1 MDVKIMNTLK
11 DTDPE
16 IFAAISDE
24 TKRQQS
30 HIELI
35 ASENYC
41 SAAVMQ
47 AQGSIMTNKYAEGYP
62 DKRWYA
68 GCGKVD
74 IAEKLAIERAMDI
87 FGAEYAN
94 VQPHSGSQANMAVL
108 FSSLTPGDKILSM
121 DLSHGG
127 HLTHGFKKNFSGQLY
142 EKITYGVS
150 KETGYIDYD
159 VLMAIAKKT
168 NPALIIA
175 GASAYPREL
184 DFVKFKEI
192 ADEVGALFLADVAHI
207 AGLIV
212 AGVHQDPVPY
222 ADFVTTSTHK
232 TLRGPRGGLILC
244 KSKYASKID
253 QYVFPGIQGG
263 PLMHVIAAKAV
274 AFKEAKTE
282 EFRECQIQTLKNA
295 KKLASELENRDYKIV
310 SGGTDNHLFLV
321 DLSNKNISGTEAQ
334 KALEK
339 AGIILNRN
347 MIPFDKRT
355 ANDPS
360 GIRMGTPSV
369 TTRGMKE
376 AEMCQIANWIDLAL
390 NGREDNNK
398 LEAIKSEVV
407 EFCAT
412 FPIYS
417 DDTVLV
423 S

>member
-1 MDVKIMNTLK
+1 MNTLEN
-11 DTDPE
+11 TDPE

-24 TKRQQS
+24 IERQQS
-30 HIELI
+30 HVELI

-41 SAAVMQ
+41 STAVMQ
-47 AQGSIMTNKYAEGYP
+47 AQGSVMTNKYAEGYP

-87 FGAEYAN
+87 FGAEHAN

-108 FSSLTPGDKILSM
+108 FSSLTPGNKILSM

-159 VLMAIAKKT
+159 ELMAIAKKT
-168 NPALIIA
+168 NPDLVIA

-184 DFVKFKEI
+184 DFAKFKEI
-192 ADEVGALFLADVAHI
+192 ADEVGALFLADIAHL
-207 AGLIV
+207 AGLVV
-212 AGVHQDPVPY
+212 AGVHQDPIPY

-232 TLRGPRGGLILC
+232 TLRGPRGGLVLC

-253 QYVFPGIQGG
+253 QFVFPGIQGG

-282 EFRECQIQTLKNA
+282 EFKEAQIQTLKNT
-295 KKLASELENRDYKIV
+295 KKLANELKDKDYKIV

-334 KALEK
+334 ETLEK

-347 MIPFDKRT
+347 MIPFDKRS

-360 GIRMGTPSV
+360 GIRMGTPAV

-376 AEMCQIANWIDLAL
+376 PEMCQIANWIDSAL
-390 NGREDNNK
+390 NGRGDNNK
-398 LEAIKSEVV
+398 LRTIKSEVV
-407 EFCAT
+407 KFCAT
-412 FPIYS
+412 YPIYS
-417 DDTVLV
+417 ENTALV

>member
-1 MDVKIMNTLK
+1 MDTLK
-11 DTDPE
+11 NTDPE

-24 TKRQQS
+24 IERQQS

-41 SAAVMQ
+41 STAVMQ

-87 FGAEYAN
+87 FGAEHAN

-108 FSSLTPGDKILSM
+108 FSSLTPGNKILSM

-150 KETGYIDYD
+150 EETGYIDYD
-159 VLMAIAKKT
+159 ELMAIAMKT
-168 NPALIIA
+168 NPDLVIA

-184 DFVKFKEI
+184 DFAKFKEI
-192 ADEVGALFLADVAHI
+192 ADEVGALFLADIAHL
-207 AGLIV
+207 AGLVV
-212 AGVHQDPVPY
+212 AGVHQDPIPY

-232 TLRGPRGGLILC
+232 TLRGPRGGLVLC

-253 QYVFPGIQGG
+253 QFIFPGIQGG

-282 EFRECQIQTLKNA
+282 EFREAQIQTLKNT
-295 KKLASELENRDYKIV
+295 KKLANELKDKGYKIV

-334 KALEK
+334 ETLEK

-347 MIPFDKRT
+347 MIPFDKRS

-360 GIRMGTPSV
+360 GIRMGTPAV

-376 AEMCQIANWIDLAL
+376 PEMCQIANWIDLAL
-390 NGREDNNK
+390 SGHGDDNK
-398 LEAIKSEVV
+398 LRTIKSEVV
-407 EFCAT
+407 KFCAT
-412 FPIYS
+412 YPIYNEN
-417 DDTVLV
+417 TALV

>member
-1 MDVKIMNTLK
+1 MNALK
-11 DTDPE
+11 TVDPE
-16 IFAAISDE
+16 IYEAIHE
-24 TKRQQS
+24 EIKRQQS
-30 HIELI
+30 NIELI

-41 SAAVMQ
+41 STAVMQ

-68 GCGKVD
+68 GCGTID
-74 IAEKLAIERAMDI
+74 IAEKLAIERAKDI
-87 FGAEYAN
+87 FGAEHAN
-94 VQPHSGSQANMAVL
+94 VQPHSGSQSNMAVL
-108 FSSLTPGDKILSM
+108 FSSLTPGNKIMSM

-150 KETGYIDYD
+150 EKTGYIDYD
-159 VLMAIAKKT
+159 ELKKIAKESK
-168 NPALIIA
+168 PHMIIA

-184 DFVKFKEI
+184 DFAEFKKI

-212 AGVHQDPVPY
+212 AGVHQDPVPL

-232 TLRGPRGGLILC
+232 TLRGPRGGIILC
-244 KSKYASKID
+244 KSKYASNID
-253 QYVFPGIQGG
+253 QHIFPGIQGG

-274 AFKEAKTE
+274 AFKEAKTQ
-282 EFRECQIQTLKNA
+282 EFKEAQIQTLKNA
-295 KKLASELENRDYKIV
+295 KELSSELQNKDYRIV
-310 SGGTDNHLFLV
+310 SGGTDNHLFLI
-321 DLSNKNISGTEAQ
+321 DLSNKDISGTKAQ
-334 KALEK
+334 VTLEK

-355 ANDPS
+355 ANNPS

-376 AEMCQIANWIDLAL
+376 PEMSKIANWIDLAL
-390 NGREDNNK
+390 TK
-398 LEAIKSEVV
+398 Q
-407 EFCAT
+407 
-412 FPIYS
+412 
-417 DDTVLV
+417 
-423 S
+423 

>member
-1 MDVKIMNTLK
+1 MDTLK
-11 DTDPE
+11 NTDPE
-16 IFAAISDE
+16 IFAAIRDE
-24 TKRQQS
+24 IERQQS

-41 SAAVMQ
+41 STAVMQ
-47 AQGSIMTNKYAEGYP
+47 AQGSVMTNKYAEGYP

-87 FGAEYAN
+87 FGAEHAN

-108 FSSLTPGDKILSM
+108 FSSLTPGNKILSM

-150 KETGYIDYD
+150 EETGYIDYD
-159 VLMAIAKKT
+159 VLMAIAKKN
-168 NPALIIA
+168 NPDLVIA

-184 DFVKFKEI
+184 DFAKFKEI
-192 ADEVGALFLADVAHI
+192 ADETGALFMADIAHI

-253 QYVFPGIQGG
+253 QFVFPGIQGG

-334 KALEK
+334 ETLEK

-376 AEMCQIANWIDLAL
+376 AEMCQIANWADLAL

-398 LEAIKSEVV
+398 LKAIKSEVV

>member
-1 MDVKIMNTLK
+1 MDTLK
-11 DTDPE
+11 NTDPE

-24 TKRQQS
+24 IERQQS

-41 SAAVMQ
+41 STAVMQ

-87 FGAEYAN
+87 FGAEHAN

-108 FSSLTPGDKILSM
+108 FSSLTPGNKILSM

-150 KETGYIDYD
+150 EETGYIDYD
-159 VLMAIAKKT
+159 ELMAIAKKT
-168 NPALIIA
+168 NPDLVIA

-184 DFVKFKEI
+184 DFAKFKEI
-192 ADEVGALFLADVAHI
+192 ADEVGALFLADVAHL

-212 AGVHQDPVPY
+212 AGVHQDPIPY

-232 TLRGPRGGLILC
+232 TLRGPRGGLVLC

-253 QYVFPGIQGG
+253 QFIFPGIQGG

-282 EFRECQIQTLKNA
+282 EFREAQIQTLKNT
-295 KKLASELENRDYKIV
+295 KKLANELKDKGYKIV

-334 KALEK
+334 ETLEK

-347 MIPFDKRT
+347 MIPFDKGT
-355 ANDPS
+355 ANNPS
-360 GIRMGTPSV
+360 GIRMGTPAV

-376 AEMCQIANWIDLAL
+376 PEMCQIANWIDLAL
-390 NGREDNNK
+390 SGHGDDNK
-398 LEAIKSEVV
+398 LRTIKSEVV
-407 EFCAT
+407 KFCAT
-412 FPIYS
+412 YPIYNEN
-417 DDTVLV
+417 TALV

>member
-1 MDVKIMNTLK
+1 MNTLK
-11 DTDPE
+11 NTDPE

-24 TKRQQS
+24 IERQQS

-41 SAAVMQ
+41 STAVMQ
-47 AQGSIMTNKYAEGYP
+47 AQGSVMTNKYAEGYP

-87 FGAEYAN
+87 FGAEHAN

-108 FSSLTPGDKILSM
+108 FSSLTPGNKILSM

-150 KETGYIDYD
+150 EETGYIDYD
-159 VLMAIAKKT
+159 ELMAIAMKT
-168 NPALIIA
+168 NPDLVIA

-184 DFVKFKEI
+184 DFAKFKEI
-192 ADEVGALFLADVAHI
+192 ADEVGALFLADIAHL
-207 AGLIV
+207 AGLVV
-212 AGVHQDPVPY
+212 AGVHQDPIPY

-232 TLRGPRGGLILC
+232 TLRGPRGGLVLC

-253 QYVFPGIQGG
+253 QFIFPGIQGG

-282 EFRECQIQTLKNA
+282 EFREAQIQTLKNT
-295 KKLASELENRDYKIV
+295 KKLANELKDKGYKIV

-321 DLSNKNISGTEAQ
+321 DLSNKNISGTETQ
-334 KALEK
+334 EALEK

-347 MIPFDKRT
+347 MIPFDKRS

-360 GIRMGTPSV
+360 GIRMGTPAV

-376 AEMCQIANWIDLAL
+376 PEMCQIANWIDLAL
-390 NGREDNNK
+390 SGHGDDNK
-398 LEAIKSEVV
+398 LRTIKSEVV
-407 EFCAT
+407 KFCAT
-412 FPIYS
+412 YPIYNEN
-417 DDTVLV
+417 TALV

>member
-1 MDVKIMNTLK
+1 MNTLK
-11 DTDPE
+11 NVDPE
-16 IFAAISDE
+16 IYAAIRDE
-24 TKRQQS
+24 VKRQQT

-41 SAAVMQ
+41 STAVMQ

-68 GCGKVD
+68 GCGEID
-74 IAEKLAIERAMDI
+74 IAEKLAVQRAKDI
-87 FGAEYAN
+87 FGAEHVN
-94 VQPHSGSQANMAVL
+94 VQPHSGSSANMAVL
-108 FSSLTPGDKILSM
+108 FSSLTPGNKILSM

-127 HLTHGFKKNFSGQLY
+127 HLTHGFKSNFSGRLY

-150 KETGYIDYD
+150 EKTGHIDYD
-159 VLMAIAKKT
+159 EVRRLAKESS
-168 NPALIIA
+168 PHMIIA

-184 DFVKFKEI
+184 DFAEFKKI
-192 ADEVGALFLADVAHI
+192 ADEVGAFLLADVAHI

-212 AGVHQDPVPY
+212 AGLHQDPVPL

-232 TLRGPRGGLILC
+232 TLRGPRGGIIMC

-253 QYVFPGIQGG
+253 QHIFPGIQGG

-274 AFKEAKTE
+274 AFKEAKSQ
-282 EFRECQIQTLKNA
+282 EFKEAQIQTLKNTNQ
-295 KKLASELENRDYKIV
+295 LCSELQSKDYRIV
-310 SGGTDNHLFLV
+310 SGGTDNHLFLI

-334 KALEK
+334 ITLEK

-376 AEMCQIANWIDLAL
+376 PEMSKIANWIDLAL
-390 NGREDNNK
+390 DANGNDSK
-398 LEAIKSEVV
+398 LATIKSEVV
-407 EFCAT
+407 AFCT
-412 FPIYS
+412 TYPLYKDLTDFK
-417 DDTVLV
+417 D
-423 S
+423 

>member
-1 MDVKIMNTLK
+1 MNTLK
-11 DTDPE
+11 DVDPE
-16 IFAAISDE
+16 IYAAIHDE
-24 TKRQQS
+24 VKRQQT

-41 SAAVMQ
+41 STAVMQ

-68 GCGKVD
+68 GCGEID
-74 IAEKLAIERAMDI
+74 IAEKLAVQRAKDI
-87 FGAEYAN
+87 FGAEHVN
-94 VQPHSGSQANMAVL
+94 VQPHSGSSSNMAVL
-108 FSSLTPGDKILSM
+108 FTSLSPGNKILSM

-150 KETGYIDYD
+150 EKTGCIDYD
-159 VLMAIAKKT
+159 EVRRLAKES
-168 NPALIIA
+168 NPHMIIA

-184 DFVKFKEI
+184 DFAEFKKI
-192 ADEVGALFLADVAHI
+192 ADEVGAFLLADIAHI

-212 AGVHQDPVPY
+212 AGLHQDPVPL

-232 TLRGPRGGLILC
+232 TLRGPRGGIIIC

-253 QYVFPGIQGG
+253 QQIFPGIQGG

-274 AFKEAKTE
+274 AFKEAKTQ
-282 EFRECQIQTLKNA
+282 EFKDAQVQTLKNTN
-295 KKLASELENRDYKIV
+295 KLCSELQGKDYTIV
-310 SGGTDNHLFLV
+310 SGGTDNHLFLIN
-321 DLSNKNISGTEAQ
+321 LANKNITGTEAQ
-334 KALEK
+334 ITLEK

-347 MIPFDKRT
+347 MVPFDTRS

-376 AEMCQIANWIDLAL
+376 PEMIKIADWIDLAL
-390 NGREDNNK
+390 KAHEDDSK
-398 LEAIKSEVV
+398 LKTIKSEIVT
-407 EFCAT
+407 FCET
-412 FPIYS
+412 YPLYKDLTDF
-417 DDTVLV
+417 DD
-423 S
+423 

>member
-1 MDVKIMNTLK
+1 MDTLK
-11 DTDPE
+11 NTDPE

-24 TKRQQS
+24 IERQQS

-41 SAAVMQ
+41 STAVMQ

-87 FGAEYAN
+87 FGAEHAN

-108 FSSLTPGDKILSM
+108 FSSLTPGNKILSM

-150 KETGYIDYD
+150 EETGYIDYD
-159 VLMAIAKKT
+159 ELMAIAKKT
-168 NPALIIA
+168 NPDLVIA

-184 DFVKFKEI
+184 DFAKFKEI
-192 ADEVGALFLADVAHI
+192 ADEVGALFLADIAHL
-207 AGLIV
+207 AGLVV
-212 AGVHQDPVPY
+212 AGVHQDPIPY

-232 TLRGPRGGLILC
+232 TLRGPRGGLVLC

-253 QYVFPGIQGG
+253 QFIFPGIQGG

-282 EFRECQIQTLKNA
+282 EFREAQIQTLKNT
-295 KKLASELENRDYKIV
+295 KKLANELKDKGYKIV

-334 KALEK
+334 ETLEK

-347 MIPFDKRT
+347 MIPFDKGT
-355 ANDPS
+355 ANNPS
-360 GIRMGTPSV
+360 GIRMGTPAV

-376 AEMCQIANWIDLAL
+376 PEMCQIANWIDLAL
-390 NGREDNNK
+390 SGHGDDNK
-398 LEAIKSEVV
+398 LRTIKSEVV
-407 EFCAT
+407 KFCAT
-412 FPIYS
+412 YPIYNEN
-417 DDTVLV
+417 TALV

>member
-1 MDVKIMNTLK
+1 MNTLEN
-11 DTDPE
+11 TDPE

-24 TKRQQS
+24 IERQQS
-30 HIELI
+30 HVELI

-41 SAAVMQ
+41 STAVMQ
-47 AQGSIMTNKYAEGYP
+47 AQGSVMTNKYAEGYP

-87 FGAEYAN
+87 FGAEHAN

-108 FSSLTPGDKILSM
+108 FSSLTPGNKIFSM

-150 KETGYIDYD
+150 EKTGYIDYD
-159 VLMAIAKKT
+159 ELRAIAKKT
-168 NPALIIA
+168 NPDLVIA

-184 DFVKFKEI
+184 DFAKFKEI
-192 ADEVGALFLADVAHI
+192 ADEVGALFLADIAHL
-207 AGLIV
+207 AGLVV
-212 AGVHQDPVPY
+212 AGVHQDPIPY

-253 QYVFPGIQGG
+253 QFIFPGIQGG

-282 EFRECQIQTLKNA
+282 EFREAQIQTLENA
-295 KKLASELENRDYKIV
+295 KKLANELKNKDYKIV

-334 KALEK
+334 EALEK
-339 AGIILNRN
+339 AGIVLNRN
-347 MIPFDKRT
+347 MIPFDKGT
-355 ANDPS
+355 ANNPS
-360 GIRMGTPSV
+360 GIRMGTPAV

-376 AEMCQIANWIDLAL
+376 PEMCQIANWIDSAL
-390 NGREDNNK
+390 NGRGDNNK
-398 LEAIKSEVV
+398 LRTIKSEVV
-407 EFCAT
+407 KFCAT
-412 FPIYS
+412 YPIYS
-417 DDTVLV
+417 ENTALA

>member
-1 MDVKIMNTLK
+1 MNTLK
-11 DTDPE
+11 NTDPE

-24 TKRQQS
+24 IERQQS

-41 SAAVMQ
+41 STAVMQ
-47 AQGSIMTNKYAEGYP
+47 AQGSVMTNKYAEGYP

-87 FGAEYAN
+87 FGAEHAN

-108 FSSLTPGDKILSM
+108 FSSLTPGNKILSM

-150 KETGYIDYD
+150 EETGYIDYD
-159 VLMAIAKKT
+159 ELMAIAKKT
-168 NPALIIA
+168 NPDLVIA

-184 DFVKFKEI
+184 DFAKFKEI
-192 ADEVGALFLADVAHI
+192 ADEVGALFLADIAHL
-207 AGLIV
+207 AGLVV
-212 AGVHQDPVPY
+212 AGVHQDPIPY

-253 QYVFPGIQGG
+253 QFIFPGIQGG

-282 EFRECQIQTLKNA
+282 EFREAQIQTLKNT
-295 KKLASELENRDYKIV
+295 KKLANELKDKDYKIV

-334 KALEK
+334 ETLEK

-347 MIPFDKRT
+347 MIPFDKRS

-360 GIRMGTPSV
+360 GIRMGTPAV

-376 AEMCQIANWIDLAL
+376 PEMCQIANWIDLAL
-390 NGREDNNK
+390 SGHGDDNK
-398 LEAIKSEVV
+398 LRTIKSEVV
-407 EFCAT
+407 KFCAT
-412 FPIYS
+412 YPIYNEN
-417 DDTVLV
+417 TALV

>member
-1 MDVKIMNTLK
+1 MDTLK
-11 DTDPE
+11 NTDPE

-24 TKRQQS
+24 IERQQS

-41 SAAVMQ
+41 STAVMQ
-47 AQGSIMTNKYAEGYP
+47 AQGSVMTNKYAEGYP

-87 FGAEYAN
+87 FGAEHAN

-108 FSSLTPGDKILSM
+108 FSSLTPGNKILSM

-150 KETGYIDYD
+150 EETGYIDYD
-159 VLMAIAKKT
+159 ELMAIAKKT
-168 NPALIIA
+168 NPDLVIA

-184 DFVKFKEI
+184 DFAKFKEI
-192 ADEVGALFLADVAHI
+192 ADEVGALFLADVAHL

-212 AGVHQDPVPY
+212 AGVHQDPIPY

-232 TLRGPRGGLILC
+232 TLRGPRGGLVLC

-253 QYVFPGIQGG
+253 QFVFPGIQGG

-282 EFRECQIQTLKNA
+282 EFREAQIQTLKNT
-295 KKLASELENRDYKIV
+295 KKLANELKDKDYKIV

-334 KALEK
+334 EALEK

-347 MIPFDKRT
+347 MIPFDKRS

-360 GIRMGTPSV
+360 GIRMGTPAV

-376 AEMCQIANWIDLAL
+376 PEMCQIANWIDNAL
-390 NGREDNNK
+390 NGHGDDNK
-398 LEAIKSEVV
+398 LKTIKSEVV
-407 EFCAT
+407 KFCAT
-412 FPIYS
+412 YPIYNEN
-417 DDTVLV
+417 TALV

>member
-1 MDVKIMNTLK
+1 MDTLK
-11 DTDPE
+11 NTDPE

-24 TKRQQS
+24 IERQQS

-41 SAAVMQ
+41 STAVMQ

-87 FGAEYAN
+87 FGAEHAN

-108 FSSLTPGDKILSM
+108 FSSLTPGNKILSM

-150 KETGYIDYD
+150 EETGYIDYD
-159 VLMAIAKKT
+159 ELMAIAKKT
-168 NPALIIA
+168 NPDLVIA

-184 DFVKFKEI
+184 DFAKFKEI
-192 ADEVGALFLADVAHI
+192 ADEVGALFLADVAHL

-212 AGVHQDPVPY
+212 AGVHQDPIPY

-232 TLRGPRGGLILC
+232 TLRGPRGGLVLC

-253 QYVFPGIQGG
+253 QFIFPGIQGG

-282 EFRECQIQTLKNA
+282 EFREAQIQTLKNT
-295 KKLASELENRDYKIV
+295 KKLANELKDKDYKIV

-334 KALEK
+334 ETLEK

-347 MIPFDKRT
+347 MIPFDKGT
-355 ANDPS
+355 ANNPS
-360 GIRMGTPSV
+360 GIRMGTPAV

-376 AEMCQIANWIDLAL
+376 PEMCQIANWIDLAL
-390 NGREDNNK
+390 SGHGDDNK
-398 LEAIKSEVV
+398 LRTIKSEVV
-407 EFCAT
+407 KFCAT
-412 FPIYS
+412 YPIYNEN
-417 DDTVLV
+417 TALV

>member
-1 MDVKIMNTLK
+1 MNTLK
-11 DTDPE
+11 NTDPE

-24 TKRQQS
+24 IERQQS

-41 SAAVMQ
+41 STAVMQ
-47 AQGSIMTNKYAEGYP
+47 AQGSVMTNKYAEGYP

-87 FGAEYAN
+87 FGAEHAN

-108 FSSLTPGDKILSM
+108 FSSLTPGNKILSM

-150 KETGYIDYD
+150 EETGYIDYD
-159 VLMAIAKKT
+159 ELMAIAMKT
-168 NPALIIA
+168 NPDLVIA

-184 DFVKFKEI
+184 DFAKFKEI
-192 ADEVGALFLADVAHI
+192 ADEVGALFLADIAHL
-207 AGLIV
+207 AGLVV
-212 AGVHQDPVPY
+212 AGVHQDPIPY

-232 TLRGPRGGLILC
+232 TLRGPRGGLVLC

-253 QYVFPGIQGG
+253 QFVFPGIQGG

-282 EFRECQIQTLKNA
+282 EFREAQIQTLKNT
-295 KKLASELENRDYKIV
+295 KKLANELKDKDYKIV

-334 KALEK
+334 ETLEK

-347 MIPFDKRT
+347 MIPFDKRS

-360 GIRMGTPSV
+360 GIRMGTPAV

-376 AEMCQIANWIDLAL
+376 PEMCQIANWIDLAL
-390 NGREDNNK
+390 SGHGDDNK
-398 LEAIKSEVV
+398 LRTIKSEVV
-407 EFCAT
+407 RFT
-412 FPIYS
+412 MKIQ
-417 DDTVLV
+417 L
-423 S
+423 

>member
-1 MDVKIMNTLK
+1 MDTLK
-11 DTDPE
+11 NTDPE

-24 TKRQQS
+24 IERQQS

-41 SAAVMQ
+41 STAVMQ

-87 FGAEYAN
+87 FGAEHAN

-108 FSSLTPGDKILSM
+108 FSSLTPGNKILSM

-150 KETGYIDYD
+150 EETGYIDYD
-159 VLMAIAKKT
+159 ELMAIAKKT
-168 NPALIIA
+168 NPDLVIA

-184 DFVKFKEI
+184 DFAKFKEI
-192 ADEVGALFLADVAHI
+192 ADEVGALFLADIAHL
-207 AGLIV
+207 AGLVV
-212 AGVHQDPVPY
+212 AGVHQDPIPY

-232 TLRGPRGGLILC
+232 TLRGPRGGLVLC

-253 QYVFPGIQGG
+253 QFIFPGIQGG

-282 EFRECQIQTLKNA
+282 EFREAQIQTLKNT
-295 KKLASELENRDYKIV
+295 KKLANELKDKGYKIV

-321 DLSNKNISGTEAQ
+321 DLSNKNISGTETQ
-334 KALEK
+334 EALEK

-347 MIPFDKRT
+347 MIPFDKRS

-360 GIRMGTPSV
+360 GIRMGTPAV

-376 AEMCQIANWIDLAL
+376 PEMCQIANWIDLAL
-390 NGREDNNK
+390 SGHGDDNK
-398 LEAIKSEVV
+398 LRTIKSEVAK
-407 EFCAT
+407 FCAT
-412 FPIYS
+412 YPIYNEN
-417 DDTVLV
+417 TALV

>member
-1 MDVKIMNTLK
+1 MDTLK
-11 DTDPE
+11 NTDPE
-16 IFAAISDE
+16 IFAAIRDE
-24 TKRQQS
+24 IKRQQS

-41 SAAVMQ
+41 STAVMQ

-68 GCGKVD
+68 GCGQVD
-74 IAEKLAIERAMDI
+74 VAEKLAIERAMDI
-87 FGAEYAN
+87 FGAEHAN

-108 FSSLTPGDKILSM
+108 FSSLTPGNKILSM

-150 KETGYIDYD
+150 EKTGYIDYD
-159 VLMAIAKKT
+159 ELMSIAKKT
-168 NPALIIA
+168 NPDLVIA

-184 DFVKFKEI
+184 DFAKFKEI
-192 ADEVGALFLADVAHI
+192 ADEVGALFLADIAHL

-212 AGVHQDPVPY
+212 AGVHQDPMPY

-253 QYVFPGIQGG
+253 QFVFPGIQGG

-274 AFKEAKTE
+274 AFKEAKTV
-282 EFRECQIQTLKNA
+282 EFKETQIQTLKNT
-295 KKLASELENRDYKIV
+295 KKLANELKDKDYEIV

-334 KALEK
+334 EALEK

-347 MIPFDKRT
+347 MIPFDKRS

-360 GIRMGTPSV
+360 GIRMGTPAV

-376 AEMCQIANWIDLAL
+376 PEMCQIANWIDLAL
-390 NGREDNNK
+390 SGHGDDNK
-398 LEAIKSEVV
+398 LRTIKSEVV
-407 EFCAT
+407 KFCAT
-412 FPIYS
+412 YPIYNEN
-417 DDTVLV
+417 TALV

>member
-1 MDVKIMNTLK
+1 MNTLK
-11 DTDPE
+11 DVDPE
-16 IFAAISDE
+16 IYAAIRDE
-24 TKRQQS
+24 VKRQQT

-41 SAAVMQ
+41 STAVML

-68 GCGKVD
+68 GCGEID
-74 IAEKLAIERAMDI
+74 IAEKLAVQRAKDI
-87 FGAEYAN
+87 FGAEHVN
-94 VQPHSGSQANMAVL
+94 VQPHSGSSANMAVL
-108 FSSLTPGDKILSM
+108 FSSLTPGNKILSM

-150 KETGYIDYD
+150 EKTGYIDYD
-159 VLMAIAKKT
+159 EVRRLAKES
-168 NPALIIA
+168 NPHMIIA

-184 DFVKFKEI
+184 DFAEFKKI
-192 ADEVGALFLADVAHI
+192 ADEVGALLLADVAHI

-212 AGVHQDPVPY
+212 AGLHQDPVPL

-232 TLRGPRGGLILC
+232 TLRGPRGGIIIC

-253 QYVFPGIQGG
+253 QQIFPGIQGG

-274 AFKEAKTE
+274 AFKEAKTQ
-282 EFRECQIQTLKNA
+282 EFKDAQIQTLKNTN
-295 KKLASELENRDYKIV
+295 KLCSDLQNKDYRIV
-310 SGGTDNHLFLV
+310 SGGTDNHLFLI
-321 DLSNKNISGTEAQ
+321 DLSNKGISGTEAQ
-334 KALEK
+334 VTLEK

-376 AEMCQIANWIDLAL
+376 PEMSKIADWIDLAL
-390 NGREDNNK
+390 KAHNDDNK
-398 LEAIKSEVV
+398 LKEIKSEVV
-407 EFCAT
+407 AFCAT
-412 FPIYS
+412 YPLYKDITDFE
-417 DDTVLV
+417 D
-423 S
+423 

>member
-1 MDVKIMNTLK
+1 MNTLK
-11 DTDPE
+11 NTDPE

-24 TKRQQS
+24 IERQQS

-41 SAAVMQ
+41 STAVMQ
-47 AQGSIMTNKYAEGYP
+47 AQGSVMTNKYAEGYP

-87 FGAEYAN
+87 FGAEHAN

-108 FSSLTPGDKILSM
+108 FSSLTPGNKILSM

-150 KETGYIDYD
+150 EETGYIDYD
-159 VLMAIAKKT
+159 ELMAIAMKT
-168 NPALIIA
+168 NPDLVIA

-184 DFVKFKEI
+184 DFAKFKEI
-192 ADEVGALFLADVAHI
+192 ADEVGALFLADIAHL
-207 AGLIV
+207 AGLVV
-212 AGVHQDPVPY
+212 AGVHQDPIPY

-232 TLRGPRGGLILC
+232 TLRGPRGGLVLC

-253 QYVFPGIQGG
+253 QFIFPGIQGG

-282 EFRECQIQTLKNA
+282 EFREAQIQTLKNT
-295 KKLASELENRDYKIV
+295 KKLANELKDKDYKIV

-334 KALEK
+334 ETLEK

-347 MIPFDKRT
+347 MIPFDKRS

-360 GIRMGTPSV
+360 GIRMGTPAV

-376 AEMCQIANWIDLAL
+376 PEMCQIANWIDLAL
-390 NGREDNNK
+390 SGRGDDNK
-398 LEAIKSEVV
+398 LRTIKSEVV
-407 EFCAT
+407 KFCAIY
-412 FPIYS
+412 PIYNEN
-417 DDTVLV
+417 TALV

>member
-1 MDVKIMNTLK
+1 MDTLK
-11 DTDPE
+11 NTDPE

-24 TKRQQS
+24 IERQQS

-41 SAAVMQ
+41 STAVMQ

-62 DKRWYA
+62 GKRWYA

-87 FGAEYAN
+87 FGAEHAN

-108 FSSLTPGDKILSM
+108 FSSLTPGNKILSM

-150 KETGYIDYD
+150 EETGYIDYD
-159 VLMAIAKKT
+159 ELMAIAKKT
-168 NPALIIA
+168 NPDLVIA

-184 DFVKFKEI
+184 DFAKFKEI
-192 ADEVGALFLADVAHI
+192 ADEVGALFLADIAHL
-207 AGLIV
+207 AGLVV
-212 AGVHQDPVPY
+212 AGVHQDPIPY

-232 TLRGPRGGLILC
+232 TLRGPRGGLVLC

-253 QYVFPGIQGG
+253 QFIFPGIQGG

-282 EFRECQIQTLKNA
+282 EFREAQIQTLKNT
-295 KKLASELENRDYKIV
+295 KKLANELKDKGYKIV

-334 KALEK
+334 EALEK

-347 MIPFDKRT
+347 MIPFDKRS

-360 GIRMGTPSV
+360 GIRMGTPAV

-376 AEMCQIANWIDLAL
+376 PEMCQIANWIDLAL
-390 NGREDNNK
+390 SGHGDDNK
-398 LEAIKSEVV
+398 LRTIKSEVV
-407 EFCAT
+407 KFCAT
-412 FPIYS
+412 YPIYNEN
-417 DDTVLV
+417 TALV

>member
-1 MDVKIMNTLK
+1 MNTLK
-11 DTDPE
+11 DVDPE
-16 IFAAISDE
+16 IYAAIRDE
-24 TKRQQS
+24 VKRQQT

-41 SAAVMQ
+41 STAVMQ

-68 GCGKVD
+68 GCGEID
-74 IAEKLAIERAMDI
+74 IAEKLAVQRAKDI
-87 FGAEYAN
+87 FGAEHVN
-94 VQPHSGSQANMAVL
+94 VQPHSGSSSNMAVL
-108 FSSLTPGDKILSM
+108 FTSLSPGNKILSM

-150 KETGYIDYD
+150 EKTGCIDYD
-159 VLMAIAKKT
+159 EVRRLAKES
-168 NPALIIA
+168 NPHMIIA

-184 DFVKFKEI
+184 DFAEFKKI
-192 ADEVGALFLADVAHI
+192 ADEVGAFLLADIAHI

-212 AGVHQDPVPY
+212 AGLHQDPVPL

-232 TLRGPRGGLILC
+232 TLRGPRGGIIIC

-253 QYVFPGIQGG
+253 QQIFPGIQGG

-274 AFKEAKTE
+274 AFKEAKTQ
-282 EFRECQIQTLKNA
+282 EFKDAQVQTLKNTN
-295 KKLASELENRDYKIV
+295 KLCSELQGKDYTIV
-310 SGGTDNHLFLV
+310 SGGTDNHLFLIN
-321 DLSNKNISGTEAQ
+321 LANKNITGTEAQ
-334 KALEK
+334 ITLEK

-347 MIPFDKRT
+347 MVPFDTRS

-376 AEMCQIANWIDLAL
+376 PEMIKIADWIDLAL
-390 NGREDNNK
+390 KAHEDDSK
-398 LEAIKSEVV
+398 LKTIKSEIVT
-407 EFCAT
+407 FCET
-412 FPIYS
+412 YPLYKDLTDF
-417 DDTVLV
+417 DD
-423 S
+423 

>member
-1 MDVKIMNTLK
+1 MDTLK
-11 DTDPE
+11 NTDPE

-24 TKRQQS
+24 IERQQS

-41 SAAVMQ
+41 STAVMQ

-87 FGAEYAN
+87 FGAEHAN

-108 FSSLTPGDKILSM
+108 FSSLTPGNKILSM

-150 KETGYIDYD
+150 EETGYIDYD
-159 VLMAIAKKT
+159 ELMAIAKKT
-168 NPALIIA
+168 NPDLVIA

-184 DFVKFKEI
+184 DFAKFKEI
-192 ADEVGALFLADVAHI
+192 ADEVGALFLADIAHL
-207 AGLIV
+207 AGLVV
-212 AGVHQDPVPY
+212 AGVHQDPIPY

-232 TLRGPRGGLILC
+232 TLRGPRGGLVLC

-253 QYVFPGIQGG
+253 QFIFPGIQGG

-282 EFRECQIQTLKNA
+282 EFREAQIQTLKNT
-295 KKLASELENRDYKIV
+295 KKLANELKDKDYKIV

-334 KALEK
+334 ETLEK

-347 MIPFDKRT
+347 MIPFDKRS

-360 GIRMGTPSV
+360 GIRMGTPAV

-376 AEMCQIANWIDLAL
+376 PEMCQIANWIDLAL
-390 NGREDNNK
+390 SGHGDDNK
-398 LEAIKSEVV
+398 LRTIKSEVV
-407 EFCAT
+407 KFCAT
-412 FPIYS
+412 YPIYNEN
-417 DDTVLV
+417 TALV

>member
-1 MDVKIMNTLK
+1 MNTLEN
-11 DTDPE
+11 TDPE

-24 TKRQQS
+24 IERQQS
-30 HIELI
+30 HVELI

-41 SAAVMQ
+41 STAVMQ
-47 AQGSIMTNKYAEGYP
+47 AQGSVMTNKYAEGYP

-87 FGAEYAN
+87 FGAEHAN

-108 FSSLTPGDKILSM
+108 FSSLTPGNKILSM

-150 KETGYIDYD
+150 EKTGYIDYD
-159 VLMAIAKKT
+159 ELMAIAKKT
-168 NPALIIA
+168 NPDLVIA

-184 DFVKFKEI
+184 DFAKFKEI
-192 ADEVGALFLADVAHI
+192 ADEVGALFLADIAHL

-212 AGVHQDPVPY
+212 AGVHQDPIPY

-232 TLRGPRGGLILC
+232 TLRGPRGGLVLC

-253 QYVFPGIQGG
+253 QFIFPGIQGG

-282 EFRECQIQTLKNA
+282 EFREAQIQTLKNT
-295 KKLASELENRDYKIV
+295 KKLANELKDKGYKIV

-334 KALEK
+334 ETLEK

-347 MIPFDKRT
+347 MIPFDKGT
-355 ANDPS
+355 ANNPS
-360 GIRMGTPSV
+360 GIRMGTPAV

-376 AEMCQIANWIDLAL
+376 PEMCQIANWIDLAL
-390 NGREDNNK
+390 SGHGDDNK
-398 LEAIKSEVV
+398 LRTIKSEVV
-407 EFCAT
+407 KFCAT
-412 FPIYS
+412 YPIYNEN
-417 DDTVLV
+417 TALV

>member
-1 MDVKIMNTLK
+1 MNTLK
-11 DTDPE
+11 NVDPE
-16 IFAAISDE
+16 IYEAINDE
-24 TKRQQS
+24 LKRQQS
-30 HIELI
+30 QIELI

-41 SAAVMQ
+41 SAAVME

-68 GCGKVD
+68 GCGKID
-74 IAEKLAIERAMDI
+74 IAEKLAVERAKDI
-87 FGAEYAN
+87 FGAEHVN

-108 FSSLTPGDKILSM
+108 FSSLNPGDKILSM

-150 KETGYIDYD
+150 KETGYINYD
-159 VLMAIAKKT
+159 ELRKLAKES
-168 NPALIIA
+168 NPDLIIA

-184 DFVKFKEI
+184 DFAKFKEI
-192 ADEVGALFLADVAHI
+192 ADEVDALFLADVAHI

-232 TLRGPRGGLILC
+232 TLRGPRGGIILC
-244 KSKYASKID
+244 KSKYASRID
-253 QYVFPGIQGG
+253 QFIFPGIQGG

-282 EFRECQIQTLKNA
+282 EFRQYQIQTLKNT
-295 KKLASELENRDYKIV
+295 KKLCNEMKDRGYRIV
-310 SGGTDNHLFLV
+310 SGGTDNHLFLI
-321 DLSNKNISGTEAQ
+321 DLSNKNITGIQAQ
-334 KALEK
+334 ETLEK

-347 MIPFDKRT
+347 MIPFDNRS

-376 AEMCQIANWIDLAL
+376 PEMSRIANWIDLAL
-390 NGREDNNK
+390 NRRDDNDKLKAMNRE
-398 LEAIKSEVV
+398 IV
-407 EFCAT
+407 EFCAVY
-412 FPIYS
+412 PIYK
-417 DDTVLV
+417 
-423 S
+423 

>member
-1 MDVKIMNTLK
+1 MDTLK
-11 DTDPE
+11 NTDPE
-16 IFAAISDE
+16 IFVAISDE
-24 TKRQQS
+24 IERQQS

-41 SAAVMQ
+41 STAVMQ

-87 FGAEYAN
+87 FGAEHAN

-150 KETGYIDYD
+150 EETGYIDYD
-159 VLMAIAKKT
+159 ELMAIAMKT
-168 NPALIIA
+168 NPDLVIA

-184 DFVKFKEI
+184 DFAKFKEI
-192 ADEVGALFLADVAHI
+192 ADEVGALFLADIAHL
-207 AGLIV
+207 AGLVV
-212 AGVHQDPVPY
+212 AGVHQDPIPY

-232 TLRGPRGGLILC
+232 TLRGPRGGLVLC

-253 QYVFPGIQGG
+253 QFIFPGIQGG

-282 EFRECQIQTLKNA
+282 EFREAQIQTLKNT
-295 KKLASELENRDYKIV
+295 KKLANELKDKDYKIV

-334 KALEK
+334 EALEK

-347 MIPFDKRT
+347 MIPFDKGT
-355 ANDPS
+355 ANNPS
-360 GIRMGTPSV
+360 GIRMGTPAV

-376 AEMCQIANWIDLAL
+376 PEMCQIANWIDSAL
-390 NGREDNNK
+390 NGRGDNNK
-398 LEAIKSEVV
+398 LRTVKSEVV
-407 EFCAT
+407 KFCAT
-412 FPIYS
+412 YPIYS
-417 DDTVLV
+417 ENTALA